1 VRANWGLPITLQR
14 YVIRRLLL
22 LGPMLIGMT
31 LISFVLS
38 QAVPA
43 DPVTANLGEQAA
55 ANPEVVAAFRA
66 RWGLDRPPHEQYG
79 IYLWNVLHGDLG
91 TSITTKQP
99 VVADLRRHLPA
110 TIELAVA
117 AMVIGIVVGIPLG
130 VLAAAK
136 RDRPVDQI
144 ARVISLV
151 GTSMPIFWLGLVA
164 IVIFYAWLGWAPSP
178 GRLSARLEPPP
189 FVTGFVVVDALLAGR
204 TDAAVDALKHL
215 ALPAIVLSSYSLG
228 VITRVM
234 RGSMLEVLGE
244 DYVRTARAK
253 GVGERGVMIHHAAR
267 NSLIPTLTVI
277 GLSFG
282 GLLSGA
288 VVTESVFSWPGLG
301 LYAFKSATSLDF
313 PAIMGVGIVVATVYV
328 LVNLVVDVLYGLLDP
343 RIRVGD

>member
-1 VRANWGLPITLQR
+1 
-14 YVIRRLLL
+14 
-22 LGPMLIGMT
+22 MLVGMT

-55 ANPEVVAAFRA
+55 GNPEVVAAFRQ
-66 RWGLDRPPHEQYG
+66 RWGLDRPLHEQYG

-99 VVADLRRHLPA
+99 VALDLRRHLPA
-110 TIELAVA
+110 TIELAVS
-117 AMVIGIVVGIPLG
+117 AMLISVAIGIPLG

-136 RDRPVDQI
+136 RAGAVDQV
-144 ARVISLV
+144 ARVVSLIGV
-151 GTSMPIFWLGLVA
+151 SMPIFWLGLVA
-164 IVIFYAWLGWAPSP
+164 IVIFYAWLGWAPPP
-178 GRLSARLEPPP
+178 GRLSARMEPPP
-189 FVTGFVVVDALLAGR
+189 FITGFVLVDALLAGR
-204 TDAAVDALKHL
+204 TDAAIDGLKHL
-215 ALPAIVLSSYSLG
+215 ILPALVLASYSLG

-234 RGSMLEVLGE
+234 RGGMLEVLGE

-253 GVGERGVMIHHAAR
+253 GTSERSVMIQHAAR

-288 VVTESVFSWPGLG
+288 VVTESVFAWPGLG
-301 LYAFKSATSLDF
+301 LYAFRSATSLDF
-313 PAIMGVGIVVATVYV
+313 PAIMGVGIVVAAIYV
-328 LVNLVVDVLYGLLDP
+328 LVNLVVDVAYGLLDP
-343 RIRVGD
+343 RIRVGE

>member
-1 VRANWGLPITLQR
+1 
-14 YVIRRLLL
+14 
-22 LGPMLIGMT
+22 MT

>member
-1 VRANWGLPITLQR
+1 
-14 YVIRRLLL
+14 
-22 LGPMLIGMT
+22 MLVGMT
-31 LISFVLS
+31 LISFTLS

-43 DPVTANLGEQAA
+43 DPITANLGEQAA
-55 ANPEVVAAFRA
+55 SNPEVVAAFRH
-66 RWGLDRPPHEQYG
+66 RWGLDRPLPEQYG

-91 TSITTKQP
+91 RSITTKQP
-99 VVADLRRHLPA
+99 VVQDLRRHLPA

-117 AMVIGIVVGIPLG
+117 AMAISIVVGIPLG
-130 VLAAAK
+130 VIAAAR
-136 RDRPVDQI
+136 RDGFVDQI
-144 ARVISLV
+144 ARVVSLIGV
-151 GTSMPIFWLGLVA
+151 SMPIFWLGLVA
-164 IVIFYAWLGWAPSP
+164 IVVFYSWAGWAPPP

-189 FVTGFVVVDALLAGR
+189 FVTGFVLIDALVAGR
-204 TDAAVDALKHL
+204 SDVVMDSLKHL
-215 ALPAIVLSSYSLG
+215 ILPALVLSSYSLG

-234 RGSMLEVLGE
+234 RAGMLEVLGE

-253 GVGERGVMIHHAAR
+253 GVDERAVMIRHAAR

-301 LYAFKSATSLDF
+301 LYAFRSATSLDF

-328 LVNLVVDVLYGLLDP
+328 LVNLAVDLAYGLLDP

>member
-1 VRANWGLPITLQR
+1 
-14 YVIRRLLL
+14 
-22 LGPMLIGMT
+22 MLIGMT
-31 LISFVLS
+31 LISFILS

-43 DPVTANLGEQAA
+43 DPITANLGEQAA
-55 ANPEVVAAFRA
+55 SNPEVVAAFRH
-66 RWGLDRPPHEQYG
+66 RWGLDRPLPEQYG

-99 VVADLRRHLPA
+99 VIQDLRRHLPA

-117 AMVIGIVVGIPLG
+117 AMTISIVVGIPLG
-130 VLAAAK
+130 VLAAAR
-136 RDRPVDQI
+136 RDGPIDQV
-144 ARVISLV
+144 ARVVSLIGV
-151 GTSMPIFWLGLVA
+151 SMPIFWLGLVA
-164 IVIFYAWLGWAPSP
+164 IVIFYAWLGWAPPP
-178 GRLSARLEPPP
+178 GRLNARLEPPP
-189 FVTGFVVVDALLAGR
+189 FVTGFVLIDALLAGR
-204 TDAAVDALKHL
+204 TPVVIDALKHL
-215 ALPAIVLSSYSLG
+215 ILPALVLSSYSLG

-234 RGSMLEVLGE
+234 RGGMLEVLGE

-253 GVGERGVMIHHAAR
+253 GVGERAVMIRHAAR

-288 VVTESVFSWPGLG
+288 VVTETVFSWPGLG
-301 LYAFKSATSLDF
+301 LYAFRSATSLDF

-328 LVNLVVDVLYGLLDP
+328 LVNLVVDVAYGLLDP

>member
-1 VRANWGLPITLQR
+1 
-14 YVIRRLLL
+14 
-22 LGPMLIGMT
+22 MLVGMT
-31 LISFVLS
+31 LISFTLS

-43 DPVTANLGEQAA
+43 DPITANLGEQAA
-55 ANPEVVAAFRA
+55 SNPEVVAAFRH
-66 RWGLDRPPHEQYG
+66 RWGLDRPLPEQYG

-91 TSITTKQP
+91 RSITTKQP
-99 VVADLRRHLPA
+99 VVQDLRRHLPA

-117 AMVIGIVVGIPLG
+117 AMAISVVVGIPLG
-130 VLAAAK
+130 VIAAAR
-136 RDRPVDQI
+136 RDGFVDQI
-144 ARVISLV
+144 ARVVSLIGV
-151 GTSMPIFWLGLVA
+151 SMPIFWLGLVA
-164 IVIFYAWLGWAPSP
+164 IVVFYSWAGWAPPP

-189 FVTGFVVVDALLAGR
+189 FVTGFVLIDALVAGR
-204 TDAAVDALKHL
+204 SDVVKDSLKHL
-215 ALPAIVLSSYSLG
+215 ILPALVLSSYSLG

-234 RGSMLEVLGE
+234 RAGMLEVLGE

-253 GVGERGVMIHHAAR
+253 GVDERAVMIRHAAR

-301 LYAFKSATSLDF
+301 LYAFRSATSLDF

-328 LVNLVVDVLYGLLDP
+328 LVNLAVDLAYGLLDP